1 MSAYLQQQAKA
12 PAAMPQAFH
21 SPQLLDFL
29 PLEPTP
35 PATVSHKANCSSCAM
50 RAICMGGSLNDADRS
65 RLDAVIHNWRMVRRG
80 EALYRAGDT
89 FQSIYALRSGSFKT
103 VLAHQNGCEQVSGF
117 FLTGETLGL
126 DGICTEHHA
135 CDAIALEDSA
145 VCVIPFHLLEAL
157 CREMRSLQQHVHRM
171 LSSEIVRESGV
182 MLLLASLCAE
192 QRVAAFLLNI
202 SARQHARGYSRRDLA
217 LRMTRE
223 EIGSYLGMKLET
235 VSRTLSRFQRDGLIE
250 VKGKRVTLLDLD
262 ALDRI

>member
-1 MSAYLQQQAKA
+1 MSDYLHQEA
-12 PAAMPQAFH
+12 
-21 SPQLLDFL
+21 
-29 PLEPTP
+29 P
-35 PATVSHKANCSSCAM
+35 PATSTALHGEQVLQFLQVDTVPRASTARKASCSNCAM
-50 RAICMGGSLNDADRS
+50 RAICMGGNLNDAERN
-65 RLDAVIHNWRMVRRG
+65 RLDTVIHNWRMIRRG
-80 EALYRAGDT
+80 EALYRAGDA

-103 VLAHQNGCEQVSGF
+103 VVAHQNGCEQVSGF

-126 DGICTEHHA
+126 DGICSERHA

-182 MLLLASLCAE
+182 MLLLASLNAD

-202 SARQHARGYSRRDLA
+202 SARQKARGYSHRELT

-235 VSRTLSRFQRDGLIE
+235 VSRTLSRFQRDGLIC
-250 VKGKRVTLLDLD
+250 VKGKRVILQDLD

>member
-1 MSAYLQQQAKA
+1 MSEYLQPEA
-12 PAAMPQAFH
+12 PPTATAAFH
-21 SPQLLDFL
+21 GHHVNQSL
-29 PLEPTP
+29 PPDAFP
-35 PATVSHKANCSSCAM
+35 HANAGHKVSYSESAM
-50 RAICMGGSLNDADRS
+50 RAICMGGNLNDAERI
-65 RLDAVIHNWRMVRRG
+65 RLETVIHNWRMVRRG
-80 EALYRAGDT
+80 EALYRAGDA
-89 FQSIYALRSGSFKT
+89 FQSIYTLRSGSFKT
-103 VLAHQNGCEQVSGF
+103 VVAHQNGCEQVSGF

-126 DGICTEHHA
+126 DGICTERHA

-157 CREMRSLQQHVHRM
+157 CREVRSLQQHVHRM

-182 MLLLASLCAE
+182 MLLLASLCAD

-202 SARQHARGYSRRDLA
+202 SARQQARGYSHRELT

-235 VSRTLSRFQRDGLIE
+235 VSRTLSRFQRDGLID
-250 VKGKRVTLLDLD
+250 VHGKRVTLIDLE

>member
-1 MSAYLQQQAKA
+1 MSEYLQREA
-12 PAAMPQAFH
+12 PSEMHIGF
-21 SPQLLDFL
+21 LDAEVL
-29 PLEPTP
+29 DPLHRDSAP
-35 PATVSHKANCSSCAM
+35 PAGVAHKANCSSCAM
-50 RAICMGGSLNDADRS
+50 RAICMGGNLNDADRS
-65 RLDAVIHNWRMVRRG
+65 RLDTVIHNWRMVRRG
-80 EALYRAGDT
+80 EALYRAGDA

-103 VLAHQNGCEQVSGF
+103 VVSHQNGCEQVSGF

-126 DGICTEHHA
+126 DGICTERHA

-157 CREMRSLQQHVHRM
+157 CREIRSLQQHVHRM

-182 MLLLASLCAE
+182 MLLLASLCAD

-202 SARQHARGYSRRDLA
+202 SARQHARGYSRSELT

-235 VSRTLSRFQRDGLIE
+235 VSRTLSRFQRDGLID